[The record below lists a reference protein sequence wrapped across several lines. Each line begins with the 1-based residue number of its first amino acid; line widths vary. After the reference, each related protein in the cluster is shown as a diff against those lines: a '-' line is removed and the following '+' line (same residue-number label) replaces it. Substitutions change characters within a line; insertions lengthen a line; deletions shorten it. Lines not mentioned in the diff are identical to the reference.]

1 MDLQL
6 SMRDQKAKLLDLQLS
21 MRDELKGLRE
31 ENAKLLDL
39 QLLRESKEETHGSG
53 NCLHIYG
60 GSSRGTM
67 PFTAVA

>member
-1 MDLQL
+1 
-6 SMRDQKAKLLDLQLS
+6 MRDEKAKLLDLQLS
-21 MRDELKGLRE
+21 MRDEK
-31 ENAKLLDL
+31 AKLLDL